1 MAKRVFYY
9 IIGFTIG
16 AIFIYFLLMRG
27 RSFDFWMPGERIK
40 TEIIE
45 RKSMIS
51 DKAICQFACLSLNK
65 DSITSIIKKTK
76 VNFEKSKVHE
86 KPCKNYLLENTAE
99 KIKMD
104 FSLCDTVVVLNTITK
119 EGQECECN

>member
-27 RSFDFWMPGERIK
+27 RSFDFWMPGERVK

-45 RKSMIS
+45 RKPAIS
-51 DKAICQFACLSLNK
+51 EKAICQLACLNLNK
-65 DSITSIIKKTK
+65 DSIASIIKKAE
-76 VNFEKSKVHE
+76 VNFDESKVRE
-86 KPCKNYLLENTAE
+86 KPCKYYLLEISEE
-99 KIKMD
+99 KIQMD
-104 FSLCDTVVVLNTITK
+104 FSLCDTIVVLNNISR
-119 EGQECECN
+119 EGQECQCN

>member
-27 RSFDFWMPGERIK
+27 RSFDFWMPGERVK

-45 RKSMIS
+45 RKPVIS
-51 DKAICQFACLSLNK
+51 EKAICQLACLNLNK
-65 DSITSIIKKTK
+65 DSIASIIKKTE
-76 VNFEKSKVHE
+76 VNFDKSRVRE
-86 KPCKNYLLENTAE
+86 KPCKYYLLEISE
-99 KIKMD
+99 DKIQMD
-104 FSLCDTVVVLNTITK
+104 FSLCDTVVVLNAVRRA
-119 EGQECECN
+119 GQECGCN

>member
-27 RSFDFWMPGERIK
+27 RSFDFWMPGERVK

-45 RKSMIS
+45 RKPVLSE
-51 DKAICQFACLSLNK
+51 KAICQLACLNLNK
-65 DSITSIIKKTK
+65 DSIASIIKNTE
-76 VNFEKSKVHE
+76 VNFDKSKVRE
-86 KPCKNYLLENTAE
+86 KPCKYYLLEISAE
-99 KIKMD
+99 KIQMD
-104 FSLCDTVVVLNTITK
+104 FSLCDTVVVLNAVSR
-119 EGQECECN
+119 EGQECGCN

>member
-27 RSFDFWMPGERIK
+27 RSFDFWMPGERVK

-45 RKSMIS
+45 RKPVIS
-51 DKAICQFACLSLNK
+51 EKAICQLAYLNLNK
-65 DSITSIIKKTK
+65 DSIASIIKKAE
-76 VNFEKSKVHE
+76 VNFEKSRVRE
-86 KPCKNYLLENTAE
+86 KPCKLYLLEISTE
-99 KIKMD
+99 KIQMD
-104 FSLCDTVVVLNTITK
+104 FSICDTVVMLNAVSRA
-119 EGQECECN
+119 GQECGCN

>member
-27 RSFDFWMPGERIK
+27 RSFDFWMPGERVK

-45 RKSMIS
+45 RKPVIS
-51 DKAICQFACLSLNK
+51 EKAICQLAYLNLNK
-65 DSITSIIKKTK
+65 DSIASIIKKAE
-76 VNFEKSKVHE
+76 VNFEKSRVRE
-86 KPCKNYLLENTAE
+86 KPCKLYLLEISTE
-99 KIKMD
+99 KIQMD
-104 FSLCDTVVVLNTITK
+104 FSICDTVVMLNAVSRA
-119 EGQECECN
+119 GQEYGCN